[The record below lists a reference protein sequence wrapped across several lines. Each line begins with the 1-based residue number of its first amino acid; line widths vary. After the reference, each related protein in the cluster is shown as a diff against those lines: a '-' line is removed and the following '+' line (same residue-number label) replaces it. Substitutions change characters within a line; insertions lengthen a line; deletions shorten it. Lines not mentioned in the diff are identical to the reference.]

1 MNEHFP
7 REVRVISESR
17 VIHDNQERTLRNIL
31 REIGAGLTEFLDTR
45 VQMAKSELR
54 ETLGAVKTAIP
65 LAVMAAAL
73 FVTGLL
79 LLTVAL
85 VSVIAAAFAGNPF
98 AWFYGFLIVGLC
110 WVAFG
115 GVTAFFVVNEFRG
128 RGRFPKRTI
137 EVLKAD
143 KAWLQNEARGNV

>member
-1 MNEHFP
+1 MIEHFP
-7 REVRVISESR
+7 SDARVIN
-17 VIHDNQERTLRNIL
+17 HNQERTLRNIL
-31 REIGAGLTEFLDTR
+31 REIGAGVTEFLDTR
-45 VQMAKSELR
+45 VQMAKSEFR

-73 FVTGLL
+73 VVTGLL

-85 VSVIAAAFAGNPF
+85 VSLIAGAFAGSPY
-98 AWFYGFLIVGLC
+98 AWFYGFLIVGFC

-115 GVTAFFVVNEFRG
+115 AVTAFFVVNEFRG
-128 RGRFPKRTI
+128 RGRFPKRTM

-143 KAWLQNEARGNV
+143 KAWLQHEARGNV

>member
-1 MNEHFP
+1 MIEHFP
-7 REVRVISESR
+7 SDARVIN
-17 VIHDNQERTLRNIL
+17 HNQERTLRNIL
-31 REIGAGLTEFLDTR
+31 REIGAGVTEFLDTR
-45 VQMAKSELR
+45 VQMAKSEFR

-73 FVTGLL
+73 VVTGLL

-85 VSVIAAAFAGNPF
+85 VSLIAGAFAGSPY
-98 AWFYGFLIVGLC
+98 AWFYGFLIVGVC

-115 GVTAFFVVNEFRG
+115 AVTAFFVVNEFRG

-143 KAWLQNEARGNV
+143 KAWLQHEARGNV

>member
-1 MNEHFP
+1 MNEYVTS
-7 REVRVISESR
+7 ETRVMGG
-17 VIHDNQERTLRNIL
+17 NQERTVRNIL
-31 REIGAGLTEFLDTR
+31 HEIGGGLTEFLDTR
-45 VQMAKSELR
+45 VQMAKTELR
-54 ETLGAVKTAIP
+54 ETLGAVKTAVP

-73 FVTGLL
+73 VVTGLL
-79 LLTVAL
+79 LLTLAL
-85 VSVIAAAFAGNPF
+85 VSVTASAFAGSPY
-98 AWFYGFLIVGLC
+98 AWFYAFLIIGFC

-115 GVTAFFVVNEFRG
+115 AVAAFFAVNQFRG

>member
-7 REVRVISESR
+7 SETRVMSGN
-17 VIHDNQERTLRNIL
+17 DERTLRNIL
-31 REIGAGLTEFLDTR
+31 REIGAGVTEFVDTR

-54 ETLGAVKTAIP
+54 ETLGAVKAAIP
-65 LAVMAAAL
+65 LAVVAVAL
-73 FVTGLL
+73 VVTGLL
-79 LLTVAL
+79 LLTLAL
-85 VSVIAAAFAGNPF
+85 VSLTASAFAGSPY
-98 AWFYGFLIVGLC
+98 AWFYAFLIVGFC

-115 GVTAFFVVNEFRG
+115 AVTAFFVVNQFRG

-143 KAWLQNEARGNV
+143 KAWLQHEARGNV